1 MTLFRICNTIMW
13 IEIQNQ
19 KRGQKQANQKKKPQK
34 QKTKQAKKLFSH
46 GLQPFI
52 SLVKEARLMFPC
64 TLPRQFF
71 KIFFFLTERMASY
84 IFVNKLECIYT
95 FYFNTIS
102 NKFEKQEN
110 CPRFIIF
117 TLPQISITYIF
128 LFFFLTHLTFIWLEI
143 TVEIKFKAC
152 ALRRFLL
159 YYKTL

>member
-1 MTLFRICNTIMW
+1 MQHNYVDWNSKL
-13 IEIQNQ
+13 E
-19 KRGQKQANQKKKPQK
+19 KRAKASKPKKKPQK

-71 KIFFFLTERMASY
+71 KIFFFLNERTASY

-128 LFFFLTHLTFIWLEI
+128 LFFFYPFD
-143 TVEIKFKAC
+143 F
-152 ALRRFLL
+152 FLVGNHSGD
-159 YYKTL
+159 KI